1 MEKPT
6 KKKRVTKNLGSG
18 QAHIKSTF
26 NNCLVSITDLAGNVV
41 SSCSSGALK
50 FKGARKDTPYAAQ
63 LVAETAGKKAFDM
76 GIKSVAVFIKGA
88 GSGGEA
94 AIRALTNVG
103 LEITSIKDVSG
114 IPFNGCRPSK
124 PRRI

>member
-6 KKKRVTKNLGSG
+6 KKKRATKNLGLG

-26 NNCLVSITDLAGNVV
+26 NNCLVSITDQAGNVIA
-41 SSCSSGALK
+41 SCSSGALK

-63 LVAETAGKKAFDM
+63 LVSETAGKKAVDL
-76 GIKSVAVFIKGA
+76 GLKQVAVFVKGA
-88 GSGGEA
+88 GSGCEA

-103 LEITSIKDVSG
+103 LEIISIKDVSG